1 MKTREAIA
9 KRLLQYCNE
18 RQITP
23 NKLATQSGV
32 IQSTLNKILSGRSLN
47 PKILS
52 VKFFCDGLNITV
64 REFFNSELFENLD
77 DE

>member
-9 KRLLQYCNE
+9 KRLLQYCEE

-23 NKLATQSGV
+23 NKLATQAGV
-32 IQSTLNKILSGRSLN
+32 IQSTLNKILSGRSSN
-47 PKILS
+47 PKMTTI
-52 VKFFCDGLNITV
+52 KFFCDGLNITV